1 MLVKTQQSLVI
12 LGLCLKKIR
21 TGKKSHEYCDVTVFK
36 LFFLHT
42 KRKAGVFKFLRFEEC
57 FRKFV
62 RFRDEFVWRVV
73 LHRRNKAAIS
83 IFSDLKN
90 VFEKLRFRDVLV
102 WTVGLTAEIKL
113 RFQISSAPNSPS
125 FCRVRSRKLPKLL
138 AMQTLRHTSSWN
150 YGKRLFGYES
160 FLFSS
165 GPAQQQKRRKT
176 EKTATRKKQ
185 LPLLKR
191 LLYWELFSICYN
203 VAVNIKFIGTSSFSV
218 FWQKKKISASRTRQT
233 TISHLVTRKKEVVCN
248 LAPSVFHTAALQE
261 RGWVELSFERF
272 SIECRKT
279 KTRVITLANHKGQ
292 TIQ

>member
-1 MLVKTQQSLVI
+1 MSTVMSPFSNCFSSTLSAKPAYSNSC
-12 LGLCLKKIR
+12 GLR
-21 TGKKSHEYCDVTVFK
+21 SVSEK
-36 LFFLHT
+36 L
-42 KRKAGVFKFLRFEEC
+42 
-57 FRKFV
+57 V

-83 IFSDLKN
+83 ISSDLKN
-90 VFEKLRFRDVLV
+90 VFEKLRFRDVSV

-125 FCRVRSRKLPKLL
+125 FCRVRARKLPKLL

-218 FWQKKKISASRTRQT
+218 FWQKKKYQPAVQGKQRYLIWLPRKRRLFATSLPASF
-233 TISHLVTRKKEVVCN
+233 ILPPYKNEGGS
-248 LAPSVFHTAALQE
+248 S
-261 RGWVELSFERF
+261 
-272 SIECRKT
+272 
-279 KTRVITLANHKGQ
+279 
-292 TIQ
+292 